1 MIVFCNE
8 KPDIGKLSKDRWKIF
23 KIIGEDLVDIKL
35 EEYRKM
41 KSLHQYDSDSV

>member
-1 MIVFCNE
+1 MIVFSNE

-35 EEYRKM
+35 EEYRK
-41 KSLHQYDSDSV
+41 KKYDSDSD